1 MPRYSCIQFSAIHRR
16 ISPVHCLLC
25 FAFLAAPSF
34 FQLEPT
40 DLSGISKLPNN
51 SSFRLVFLRSSAA
64 FLFLSL
70 SPWSR
75 KGCDAAR
82 ASPQDDHRATQS
94 GLDFL
99 TSTSIYIN
107 SSKARVVECGTVN
120 EWRSKGTRTVPGP
133 AAPTAAASPTWTSRE
148 LKTENTQA
156 AALKVLR
163 SLDRSR
169 ARGDRSP
176 GTRWTNK

>member
-1 MPRYSCIQFSAIHRR
+1 MPVSSPTFGRSRMYLFSREVGSSIAIVIEKIKMPRAIAVSSSPRFTGEFPLSIASSALPFSLLLRFFSSIQ
-16 ISPVHCLLC
+16 
-25 FAFLAAPSF
+25 
-34 FQLEPT
+34 PT
-40 DLSGISKLPNN
+40 YPASKLPNN
-51 SSFRLVFLRSSAA
+51 SSFRLVFVRSSAA

-75 KGCDAAR
+75 EGCDAAR
-82 ASPQDDHRATQS
+82 ASPEDDHRATQS

-148 LKTENTQA
+148 L
-156 AALKVLR
+156 
-163 SLDRSR
+163 
-169 ARGDRSP
+169 
-176 GTRWTNK
+176 